1 MAGAH
6 DEPRRGN
13 AATGKPGGRNSDRE
27 QDDAVREAYATG
39 RRQTQDDLMLDVRF
53 SNGSRC
59 ALSYSF
65 LVKIEYLPADQVK
78 LRFGLD
84 TVLVEGRRLLP
95 LYEMLRRHRT
105 RFVQE
110 GTVAE
115 DELKPEEASHIDLI
129 QLTQNKEEDDE

>member
-1 MAGAH
+1 MAGAY
-6 DEPRRGN
+6 DKPRRPN
-13 AATGKPGGRNSDRE
+13 PVIGKPSGHTSERE

-53 SNGSRC
+53 SNGTRC

-65 LVKIEYLPADQVK
+65 LVKIEYLPADQLK

-84 TVLVEGRRLLP
+84 TVLVAGRRLLP

-129 QLTQNKEEDDE
+129 QLTINKEEDDE

>member
-1 MAGAH
+1 MAGVF
-6 DEPRRGN
+6 DEPRKRGQ
-13 AATGKPGGRNSDRE
+13 SQE
-27 QDDAVREAYATG
+27 QEDAVREAYATG

-53 SNGSRC
+53 SNGTRC

-65 LVKIEYLPADQVK
+65 LVKIEYLPADQLK
-78 LRFGLD
+78 LIFGAD
-84 TVLVEGRRLLP
+84 TVLLEGRRLLP

-129 QLTQNKEEDDE
+129 EFQKLTEEDL